1 MGLKKK
7 LRPSIKARIR
17 KMGLKNK
24 LRPIKA
30 KIKINKK
37 IIDQNI
43 GSLFDWIKG
52 AELIELKKCN
62 TDEDPVRPELD
73 VKWRTSHDRKIYGL
87 EYNNQI
93 EGIMCLAFTKDVP
106 HSVRELDL
114 MSRLAV
120 YEQNADTIIAYTV
133 WSRKKGAGRKI
144 MEEALKF
151 GKEMGYKRIVTLSP
165 LTPMATHYHIGN
177 GAKLLGHNPTTQNF
191 EYKIQ

>member
-1 MGLKKK
+1 MNNLFVKILNFFK
-7 LRPSIKARIR
+7 SIFNFN
-17 KMGLKNK
+17 LT
-24 LRPIKA
+24 
-30 KIKINKK
+30 
-37 IIDQNI
+37 DF
-43 GSLFDWIKG
+43 SWIKTSKF
-52 AELIELKKCN
+52 IELDN
-62 TDEDPVRPELD
+62 IDVTEDPVRPELD

-165 LTPMATHYHIGN
+165 LTPMATHFHISN
-177 GAKLLGHNPTTQNF
+177 GAKQININDETQNF
-191 EYKIQ
+191 EYKL